1 MIGENTLKLCLIV
14 IKYFCVPGKLIF
26 NQAVRAAPLFFL
38 HFTLTISMIFVAIPI
53 MINVQKM

>member
-1 MIGENTLKLCLIV
+1 MIGGNMLKLCLIM
-14 IKYFCVPGKLIF
+14 IKYSCVRGKLMC

-53 MINVQKM
+53 MINVQKL